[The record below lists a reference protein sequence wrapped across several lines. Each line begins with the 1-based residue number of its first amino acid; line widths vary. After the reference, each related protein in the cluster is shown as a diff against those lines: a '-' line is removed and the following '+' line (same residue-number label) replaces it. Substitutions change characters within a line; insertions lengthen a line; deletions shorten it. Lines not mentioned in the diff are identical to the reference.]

1 MQREPFKL
9 TLVMDSFF
17 PGSLRRIQGFR
28 EIPPGTPC
36 RSRQPPGSLVSA
48 PHLGAALQSSWL
60 HLAALVPTR
69 GRQWSVP
76 SERGAAR
83 DVQRCL
89 PDPLLSNCLFSWWV
103 QHNSLE
109 DTKGDRLPEAGC
121 FFPPASSSVPFLPHP
136 LALSPPQ
143 TPSLLT

>member
-1 MQREPFKL
+1 MRREPFKL

-36 RSRQPPGSLVSA
+36 RSRQRPRSLVSA

-83 DVQRCL
+83 DVACL
-89 PDPLLSNCLFSWWV
+89 TLSSPTAFSPGGS
-103 QHNSLE
+103 NTSLWKIPRGT
-109 DTKGDRLPEAGC
+109 DCQKLDAS
-121 FFPPASSSVPFLPHP
+121 PPASSSSVPFLPQP
-136 LALSPPQ
+136 L
-143 TPSLLT
+143 SLFLLRRPLPY